1 MIFSRAAFAKLEDL
15 SPKWID
21 TKSDLPVKRQC
32 ELLGINRSTYYY
44 KPVEA
49 SEEYIEEEEHIMAC
63 IDEINTNYPWA
74 GQRRIKALLK
84 RQYDIDIGRK
94 RIRRLMAEMGIC
106 AIYPKPNL
114 SKRNFKEAIVP
125 YLLRN
130 MNIFMPN
137 QVWAIDITY
146 IKMNHSHMYLTA
158 VIDWYSRKVVGWNL
172 SDSLDTSEAIIAL
185 ENAIEK
191 HGVPGIVNSDQG
203 STFTSKEFKD
213 VLKRHG
219 IRQSMDG
226 KSRWADNVIIERW
239 FRSLKSEKIYPEEFY
254 SPRHLR
260 TEIKKYIEEYNSIR
274 PHQAHEYNAPD
285 DVYHDIFENEI
296 KPDTIQAA

>member
-1 MIFSRAAFAKLEDL
+1 
-15 SPKWID
+15 
-21 TKSDLPVKRQC
+21 
-32 ELLGINRSTYYY
+32 
-44 KPVEA
+44 
-49 SEEYIEEEEHIMAC
+49 MAC

-74 GQRRIKALLK
+74 GQRRIKALLE

-146 IKMNHSHMYLTA
+146 IKMNHSHMYLTV

-172 SDSLDTSEAIIAL
+172 SDSLETSEAIAAL

-203 STFTSKEFKD
+203 STFTSREFKE
-213 VLKRHG
+213 VLKKHG

-239 FRSLKSEKIYPEEFY
+239 FRSLKTEKIY
-254 SPRHLR
+254 L
-260 TEIKKYIEEYNSIR
+260 
-274 PHQAHEYNAPD
+274 
-285 DVYHDIFENEI
+285 
-296 KPDTIQAA
+296 